1 MRRLFLFLTIILC
14 AASVRAQD
22 VIEPPTAMLLVHFGT
37 TYDDTRAKTIDAI
50 NAKAQKEFPGL
61 AFAEAYTSRIVMS
74 RLEKR
79 GIRKETPT
87 DALLRLRAQGHR
99 RILIQPT
106 YVIDGIE
113 MDRLRME
120 TDNLRPFFDSLWI
133 STPLLYSVED
143 AERVCSILAARHPAD
158 IKKHEHVLFVGH
170 GTESPATALYSQLDY
185 MLRAQGHPNYHVATI
200 EGYPTFDTA
209 VGEMKQMKARKVV
222 LVPLL
227 FVAGDHASNDIS
239 VEWKQQ
245 LEELGF
251 SVELHI
257 EGLGE
262 VPEIQDLYIKKM
274 KNGSK

>member
-143 AERVCSILAARHPAD
+143 AEQVCDILAARHPAD

-170 GTESPATALYSQLDY
+170 GTGSPATALYSQLDY

-209 VGEMKQMKARKVV
+209 VGEMKQMKVRKVV

-245 LEELGF
+245 LEKLGF